1 MEDITGL
8 LQELQAPG
16 TPLPRRIN
24 ILETLR
30 DAFSTLQATP
40 GRFEATVPVL
50 CQVPARSSRSLV
62 CFLHRL
68 RPETAP
74 SRPHRCHPALTRL
87 QCCPPALPTAAGG
100 GARPAGGRRRRA
112 REPAAQHCCGAVW
125 PPAGATGSSGA

>member
-50 CQVPARSSRSLV
+50 CQVPAR
-62 CFLHRL
+62 
-68 RPETAP
+68 P
-74 SRPHRCHPALTRL
+74 SRPLVFFCTVCGLK
-87 QCCPPALPTAAGG
+87 
-100 GARPAGGRRRRA
+100 RR
-112 REPAAQHCCGAVW
+112 HC
-125 PPAGATGSSGA
+125 ATISAIQP